1 MSAKDFYQEEEL
13 AIALVE
19 GSEEAF
25 AAIYDRYWKILLGLA
40 YKHTRDKM
48 LAEEIVQEVFV
59 SLWRR
64 RTEVKIDALS
74 SYLATAVKFT
84 TFKQIQRTRRQ
95 EEIRDTVLPVD
106 GKQLDEEY
114 IDARFLQ
121 EYINGL
127 VEKLPEKCQLIF
139 RLSRE
144 EHKTNKEISSA
155 LNVTEKAVE
164 AQITRAL
171 KTLRLNLRKVGFS
184 FFLFLFF

>member
-1 MSAKDFYQEEEL
+1 MSAKDFYQEDEL
-13 AIALVE
+13 ANALVG

-25 AAIYDRYWKILLGLA
+25 ATIYDRYWKILLGLA
-40 YKHTRDKM
+40 YKHTHDKM
-48 LAEEIVQEVFV
+48 VAEEIVQEVFV

-64 RTEVKIDALS
+64 RTEVKIDTIS
-74 SYLATAVKFT
+74 SYLATAVKFA

-95 EEIRDTVLPVD
+95 QEIRDAVLPVD
-106 GKQLDEEY
+106 TRQLDEEY

-121 EYINGL
+121 EFIDGL

-144 EHKTNKEISSA
+144 EHKTNKEISSE

-171 KTLRLNLRKVGFS
+171 KTLRVNLRKVGFS
-184 FFLFLFF
+184 LFFLLLF